1 MVADPQIGY
10 TKLIEFVVETFVR
23 RQIQL
28 DTMSREQGRLVR
40 LVIVVQPSFSGWWRM
55 FGQYF
60 VRHLMRVISSHHQ
73 WHIIN
78 GITVFLFSFF
88 FFFFFL
94 F

>member
-73 WHIIN
+73 WHHCY
-78 GITVFLFSFF
+78 S
-88 FFFFFL
+88 FFFFL